1 MLKECQQY
9 IDEFALFSQADR
21 ILLGVSGGVDS
32 VVMLDL
38 LYQSGYRLGIA
49 HCNFQLRG
57 RESEE
62 DHRFVARLAQTYDL
76 PFYEKRFPTK
86 EYAKENGLSIQ
97 MAARELRFDWF
108 EQLRNQ
114 KGYQVTG
121 IAHNKNDSIET
132 ALINL
137 TRGTGLKGITGI
149 QPKSGNVVRPVLFA
163 TREEIVRYSSEQ
175 GLAYRED
182 SSNKT
187 VKYSRNRIRHT
198 IIPEYQTINSQF
210 LETMSK
216 NIDRFREIHR
226 LYEFMIANIRERI
239 MRKEGRTWKIDIE
252 QLAEYP
258 GNSALL
264 YELLA
269 PFNFSGPVISDIHLA
284 LENESGKVFYSSSHK
299 AVKDRGELLITP
311 LEAEEHKRYN
321 FDLSDGGLREPVKL
335 DLTVVPLD
343 ESFTIPN
350 SPDVASIDYDMV
362 EFPLI
367 LRKWQAGDYFKPLGM
382 GHYKKL
388 SDYLIDRKYSLVDK
402 EQTWLLTSGERIV
415 WIVGD
420 RLDDRFKISTTT
432 KQVVLVTYYPED

>member
-1 MLKECQQY
+1 MLQKCQQF
-9 IDEFALFSQADR
+9 IEEFALFTPSDR

-38 LYQSGYRLGIA
+38 LYQGGYHPAIA
-49 HCNFQLRG
+49 HCNFQLRDS
-57 RESEE
+57 ESEE
-62 DHRFVARLAQTYDL
+62 DHRFVAQLAETYDL
-76 PFYEKRFPTK
+76 PFYEKRFPTA

-108 EQLRNQ
+108 EQLLSQ
-114 KGYQVTG
+114 EGYQVIG

-163 TREEIVRYSSEQ
+163 TRKEIIRYSSEQ

-182 SSNKT
+182 SSNQT

-198 IIPEYQTINSQF
+198 IIPEFQAINPQF
-210 LETMSK
+210 QDTMEK

-226 LYEFMIANIRERI
+226 LYKFMVAAIRERI
-239 MRKEGRTWKIDIE
+239 MKKAGRTWRIDTSL
-252 QLAEYP
+252 LAEYP

-269 PFNFSGPVISDIHLA
+269 PFDFSGPVTSDIYLA
-284 LENESGKVFYSSSHK
+284 LENESGKVFYSSTHK
-299 AVKDRGELLITP
+299 AVKDRGVLLIAP
-311 LEAEEHKRYN
+311 LEAEEHRRYY
-321 FDLSDGGLREPVKL
+321 FDLSDGALHEPVKL
-335 DLTVVPLD
+335 DLTVVPYD
-343 ESFTIPN
+343 NSFTIPN
-350 SPDVASIDYDMV
+350 SPNVACIDYDQV

-367 LRKWQAGDYFKPLGM
+367 LRKWQTGDFFNPLGM

-388 SDYLIDRKYSLVDK
+388 SDYFIDRKYSLVDK
-402 EQTWLLTSGERIV
+402 ERTWLLTAGERII

-420 RLDDRFKISTTT
+420 RLDDRFKISAAT
-432 KQVVLVTYYPED
+432 KQVLVVTYSPED